1 MDEESEVTANSIAFK
16 RLHED
21 STPATIL
28 LAKTSER
35 YRLQSD
41 CILALNVILEELIFR
56 LRSFFAKNKDFCVSF
71 MNAFPTT
78 QVLQYVNYHFDAR
91 QRVKNLEVSKP
102 HKLLLW

>member
-1 MDEESEVTANSIAFK
+1 MDEESEVTGNSVAFK
-16 RLHED
+16 SLREE
-21 STPATIL
+21 SIPVTIL

-41 CILALNVILEELIFR
+41 CMLSLNVILEELIFR
-56 LRSFFAKNKDFCVSF
+56 LRSFFAKNKDFTMSF
-71 MNAFPTT
+71 TNALPTA

-102 HKLLLW
+102 HTLLL